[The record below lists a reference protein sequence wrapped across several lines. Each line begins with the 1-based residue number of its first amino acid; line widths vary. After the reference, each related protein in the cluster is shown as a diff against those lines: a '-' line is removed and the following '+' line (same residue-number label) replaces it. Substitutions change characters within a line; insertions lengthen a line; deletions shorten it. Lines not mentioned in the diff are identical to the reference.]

1 MSSPFL
7 LRLADAPGFEPW
19 YQTISAQRTHLIMKK
34 KHLMAVGMAL
44 LLLFCIVGAL
54 WTAYWSLRFGLAP
67 RPPLSALQTMLRVL
81 IVALA
86 LVLCWRRRDF
96 TERIALVCA
105 IIAAGSSALF
115 GFGVNSTAL
124 QVTRLLFHFLAYSL
138 GIVAIVRWFRSTIF
152 GARSSMPVPMHR
164 DELQESRMD

>member
-1 MSSPFL
+1 VNEGGKADHRRVAASPNTL
-7 LRLADAPGFEPW
+7 LGRERLRA
-19 YQTISAQRTHLIMKK
+19 
-34 KHLMAVGMAL
+34 KHLVAVGMAL
-44 LLLFCIVGAL
+44 LLVFCIAGAL

-67 RPPLSALQTMLRVL
+67 RPPLSAFQTMLRVL

-96 TERIALVCA
+96 TERMALVCA

-115 GFGVNSTAL
+115 GFGVNSTTL

-152 GARSSMPVPMHR
+152 GARSSTQVPMHR